1 MNQKSATGMI
11 QQFQLDGKVSLV
23 TGASRGIGLAMAE
36 GLAGAGA
43 DLVIVGRK
51 IETLTPIAER
61 VANETDRKILPI
73 QADVSNLSEID
84 ALVAQTV
91 ETFGRLDVL
100 VNNAGV
106 FPVAPMLEMQHEEF
120 DLIYQV
126 NSRGLAY
133 CSQAVG
139 RRMVEQGTGGA
150 IINLA
155 SVDGFRPSFVG
166 LAAYNMAKGGVVMFT
181 KALALELAPHQI
193 RVNAIAP
200 GGISTEGTAEL
211 RAALTDD
218 DRERMAAGPTRMIP
232 LGHRSGPDE
241 IAKAAVFLAS
251 DGSSFVTGEPL
262 VVDGGF
268 LLG

>member
-1 MNQKSATGMI
+1 MADWGPFGLN
-11 QQFQLDGKVSLV
+11 GKNAIV
-23 TGASRGIGLAMAE
+23 TGGARGIGRAIAARFLE
-36 GLAGAGA
+36 AGANVLVA
-43 DLVIVGRK
+43 DIDGDW
-51 IETLTPIAER
+51 AER
-61 VANETDRKILPI
+61 TAGELAAEHAGTV
-73 QADVSNLSEID
+73 VSM
-84 ALVAQTV
+84 
-91 ETFGRLDVL
+91 RLDVREDDAGEVLAARAVAELGSIDIL

-106 FPVAPMLEMQHEEF
+106 FPVAPMLEMPQETF
-120 DLIYQV
+120 DLVYQV

-139 RRMVEQGTGGA
+139 RRMVDQGTGGV

-155 SVDGFRPSFVG
+155 SVDGFRPTFVG

-181 KALALELAPHQI
+181 KALALELAPHGI

-200 GGISTEGTAEL
+200 GGISTEGTSQL
-211 RAALTDD
+211 RDNLTEADK
-218 DRERMAAGPTRMIP
+218 ERMAAGPTRTIL
-232 LGHRSGPDE
+232 LGKRGGPDE

-251 DGSSFVTGEPL
+251 DGASYVTGETL

>member
-1 MNQKSATGMI
+1 MADWGPFGLNGRNAI
-11 QQFQLDGKVSLV
+11 V
-23 TGASRGIGLAMAE
+23 TGGARGIGRAIAE
-36 GLAGAGA
+36 RYLEAGASVLIADVDGEWAERTAGELAGAG
-43 DLVIVGRK
+43 
-51 IETLTPIAER
+51 T
-61 VANETDRKILPI
+61 VA
-73 QADVSNLSEID
+73 AM
-84 ALVAQTV
+84 
-91 ETFGRLDVL
+91 RLDVREAGAGEELAARAVAELGSIDIL

-106 FPVAPMLEMQHEEF
+106 YPVAPMLEMPREQF
-120 DLIYQV
+120 DLIYEV

-139 RRMVEQGTGGA
+139 RRMVEQGEGGA

-155 SVDGFRPSFVG
+155 SVDGFRPTFVG

-181 KALALELAPHQI
+181 KALALELAPHRI

-200 GGISTEGTAEL
+200 GGISTEGTAQL
-211 RAALTDD
+211 RDNLTEADK
-218 DRERMAAGPTRMIP
+218 ERMAAGPVRTIP
-232 LGHRSGPDE
+232 LGRRSGPDE

-251 DGSSFVTGEPL
+251 DGASYVTGETL

>member
-1 MNQKSATGMI
+1 MTDWGP
-11 QQFQLDGKVSLV
+11 FSLNGRNAIV
-23 TGASRGIGLAMAE
+23 TGGARGIGRGIVTRFLE
-36 GLAGAGA
+36 AGANVLIA
-43 DLVIVGRK
+43 DIDGDW
-51 IETLTPIAER
+51 AER
-61 VANETDRKILPI
+61 TAGELA
-73 QADVSNLSEID
+73 ADGPGTGTVVSM
-84 ALVAQTV
+84 
-91 ETFGRLDVL
+91 RLDVTEDDAGEQLASRAVAELGSIDIL

-106 FPVAPMLEMQHEEF
+106 FPVAPMLEMPHEQF

-133 CSQAVG
+133 CSQGVG
-139 RRMVEQGTGGA
+139 RQMVEQGTGGA

-181 KALALELAPHQI
+181 RALALELAPHQI

-211 RAALTDD
+211 RAALTDE

-251 DGSSFVTGEPL
+251 DGSSFVTGETI